1 MELMLNYLLM
11 GMAGSS
17 DGPKKIILHITLSS
31 DHHKKN
37 KKEGKN
43 STKRETKLI
52 VLGEGGGKGRERI
65 GSMRE

>member
-31 DHHKKN
+31 DHHKKTK
-37 KKEGKN
+37 KKEK
-43 STKRETKLI
+43 I
-52 VLGEGGGKGRERI
+52 VLRERQ
-65 GSMRE
+65 S